1 MKRSLLIVLV
11 TVLCTA
17 FALVALAAPKKKGAD
32 APAKTRE
39 KSSRSHRAKG
49 SKNDKGDKKVAADA
63 GAPSTAT
70 RAREVADAG
79 APSSG
84 VKESKQTDAGSSY
97 KFGELEIE
105 GRLKTPQIVYFLRR
119 VRAEFA
125 AQDLGHRSFQGELGE
140 TRKEP
145 SF

>member
-1 MKRSLLIVLV
+1 MKRSFLIALV
-11 TVLCTA
+11 SVLCTA
-17 FALVALAAPKKKGAD
+17 FALVALAAPKSKSDG
-32 APAKTRE
+32 
-39 KSSRSHRAKG
+39 KSSRSHRTREEKKAAAAAKAAA
-49 SKNDKGDKKVAADA
+49 KAAAAADA
-63 GAPSTAT
+63 GAS
-70 RAREVADAG
+70 RARDVAGDAG

-125 AQDLGHRSFQGELGE
+125 AQDLGHRSFQGELSE

>member
-1 MKRSLLIVLV
+1 MKRSFLIALV
-11 TVLCTA
+11 SVLCTA
-17 FALVALAAPKKKGAD
+17 FALVALAAPKSPKGKSD
-32 APAKTRE
+32 G
-39 KSSRSHRAKG
+39 KSSRSHRTREEKKAAAAAKAAA
-49 SKNDKGDKKVAADA
+49 KAAAAADA
-63 GAPSTAT
+63 GAS
-70 RAREVADAG
+70 RARDVAGDAG

-125 AQDLGHRSFQGELGE
+125 AQDLGHRSFQGELSE

>member
-1 MKRSLLIVLV
+1 MKRSFWIVLV

-17 FALVALAAPKKKGAD
+17 FALVAIAAPRKKGG
-32 APAKTRE
+32 PAKPRE
-39 KSSRSHRAKG
+39 HHSRRHGKDKDAGAASSG
-49 SKNDKGDKKVAADA
+49 DA
-63 GAPSTAT
+63 GAPS
-70 RAREVADAG
+70 ARSLGDAG
-79 APSSG
+79 TGAG
-84 VKESKQTDAGSSY
+84 GVNVKEAKQTDAGSSY

-125 AQDLGHRSFQGELGE
+125 AQDLGHRSFVGEARE